1 MSTTLQPLPA
11 HLSPLW
17 AKVTDSILHTT
28 KAHGAH
34 AAHWRA
40 MGEACASLDL
50 QQLQNVVTFI
60 QSALP
65 ALAEAHAQKLGG
77 KKIAT
82 DELNV
87 YTAQLLRKY
96 QRDAHRDIGSYFVP
110 AYNTAAQN
118 KNPAAPIAHYY
129 RNSGAQGVSSAI
141 HAKPAPA
148 KTPKQNTVKAKGAQS
163 APLAQVALPVT
174 QQADTL
180 RQVVS
185 GLKEQNLLN
194 AAALS
199 ASDLL
204 SALAS
209 GLDKGLITI
218 SDIFRTV
225 SEHHASLDFVAASDD
240 AAIIA
245 EIEALEREIGAQAA

>member
-1 MSTTLQPLPA
+1 MSTTIQPLPA

-40 MGEACASLDL
+40 MGVACASLNL
-50 QQLQNVVTFI
+50 QQLQDVVAFI

-77 KKIAT
+77 KKIDRDDLAI
-82 DELNV
+82 

-96 QRDAHRDIGSYFVP
+96 QRDTHRDLGTYFVP
-110 AYNTAAQN
+110 AYNAALQN
-118 KNPAAPIAHYY
+118 QNPTAPIAHYY

-141 HAKPAPA
+141 HSKPAPA
-148 KTPKQNTVKAKGAQS
+148 KTPKQNTVKTKGAQS
-163 APLAQVALPVT
+163 APLAQIAPPIT

-185 GLKEQNLLN
+185 GLKEQNMLD
-194 AAALS
+194 AATLS

-204 SALAS
+204 SAVAS
-209 GLDKGLITI
+209 GLGKGLITI
-218 SDIFRTV
+218 SDILRTI
-225 SEHHASLDFVAASDD
+225 SDHHASLDFVIAGDD
-240 AAIIA
+240 AALIA
-245 EIEALEREIGAQAA
+245 EIEALEREIQAVAA